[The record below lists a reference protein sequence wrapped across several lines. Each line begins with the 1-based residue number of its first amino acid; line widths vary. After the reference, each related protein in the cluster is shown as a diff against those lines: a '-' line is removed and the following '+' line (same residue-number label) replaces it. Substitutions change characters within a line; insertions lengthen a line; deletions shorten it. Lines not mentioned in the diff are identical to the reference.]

1 MNTNLFAWHPSHML
15 GIHPNIICH
24 RLIICPQAKLVSQK
38 KRKMGKEQQKA
49 VREKVDKLL
58 KANFIRE
65 VRYSTWLANVVMVKK
80 ANGKWRMC
88 IDYTD
93 LNKACPKD
101 AYPLPSID
109 RLVDR
114 AFEFQVLSF
123 LDAYSLYNQIRMHVS
138 DREKTTFIIE
148 DENFCYR
155 VMPFSLKNAGA
166 TY

>member
-65 VRYSTWLANVVMVKK
+65 VIFSTWLANVVMVKK
-80 ANGKWRMC
+80 KANGKWR
-88 IDYTD
+88 I
-93 LNKACPKD
+93 
-101 AYPLPSID
+101 
-109 RLVDR
+109 
-114 AFEFQVLSF
+114 
-123 LDAYSLYNQIRMHVS
+123 
-138 DREKTTFIIE
+138 
-148 DENFCYR
+148 
-155 VMPFSLKNAGA
+155 
-166 TY
+166 